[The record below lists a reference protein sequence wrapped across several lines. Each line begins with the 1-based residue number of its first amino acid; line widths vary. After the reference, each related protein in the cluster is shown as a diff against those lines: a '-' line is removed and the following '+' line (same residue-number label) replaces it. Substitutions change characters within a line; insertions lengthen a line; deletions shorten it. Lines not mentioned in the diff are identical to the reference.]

1 MLLQNVNV
9 NVKLVLLQ
17 NINNLPKYHY
27 GKLDTKP
34 CFLGL
39 KLLLSKSKLRARE
52 QAVNIL
58 RSDFFVIFVHG
69 QFLTQLISCGW
80 SEN

>member
-1 MLLQNVNV
+1 MLLQNVNVNV

-52 QAVNIL
+52 EALIIL
-58 RSDFFVIFVHG
+58 RSDFFVIFFFMG
-69 QFLTQLISCGW
+69 NF
-80 SEN
+80 